1 MINLKEINLEG
12 FTFTDE
18 LEKNSE
24 ENKEFMDALLEYC
37 YNPSDENRKHLL
49 EEICDTVQ
57 VKLSILQMLNIS
69 FEELTE
75 YYNHVHNTKIL
86 SRPRKKGCSKCINS
100 EPYKL
105 NNNYFMCNGSIKDKG
120 IDYAKECKCYEEQGE

>member
-1 MINLKEINLEG
+1 MIKLKEINLEG

-37 YNPSDENRKHLL
+37 YNPSEENRKHLL
-49 EEICDTVQ
+49 EEICDTIQ
-57 VKLSILQMLNIS
+57 VKLSILQLLNIS

-75 YYNHVHNTKIL
+75 YYNTVHNTKIL
-86 SRPRKKGCSKCINS
+86 SRPRKK
-100 EPYKL
+100 
-105 NNNYFMCNGSIKDKG
+105 
-120 IDYAKECKCYEEQGE
+120 